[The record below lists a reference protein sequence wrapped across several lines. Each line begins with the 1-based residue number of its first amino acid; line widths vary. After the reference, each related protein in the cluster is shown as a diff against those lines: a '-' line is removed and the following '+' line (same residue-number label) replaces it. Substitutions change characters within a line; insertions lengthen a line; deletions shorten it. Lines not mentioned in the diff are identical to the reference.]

1 MVRGAIIGL
10 FCVWFFSLQGIAQQ
24 YNFKRY
30 SVEEGLPRSGV
41 YCMLED
47 SHGFLWIGTEGGG
60 LAQFDGKEFRVYT
73 TNDGLAD
80 NTVRCMFQ
88 DSDGNLWFGTN
99 GQGLCKFDGRKF
111 TTYSTANGL
120 SNNYIRSITQGA
132 DGDLW
137 LGTFGGGINRV
148 KFENDSLNVTVY
160 DKEGPLKHDQVRAAL
175 RTSDGTLWFGTDAGL
190 CSTDGESWQ
199 HYNVADGLS
208 HKRILVLYEDA
219 LNNLWVGTQSGVN
232 TKTESGFESYST
244 EDGLI
249 HDRIRG
255 IVQDDL
261 GNMWFG
267 TQNGV
272 TRFDGMNFVSFTE
285 QNGLSNDRI
294 RYMLNDRSGN
304 LWFGTFFGGICRF
317 SGNEFIHFTEADG
330 LTNNQVLSIHNNYD
344 GDVWLGTL
352 EGITELKPQTDGTW
366 KIEQNPLG
374 STFAD
379 RSINT
384 VVGGP
389 DNTIWFG
396 TDNGIL
402 IKKDKQVSA
411 LKTDGSILTE
421 NVKVIR
427 FEADSAVWIGSTQ
440 GVTRYKFADGEYSF
454 NQYHSNANINESE
467 VSSIYQD
474 ELGRVWIGY
483 LSSSLVV
490 FNGTEF
496 LVPEALKTLKNISA
510 IQGGHGNIWIATE
523 GSGLFK
529 TSGVAVNLTAEDFE
543 QITIENGLSSADL
556 HQLIFD
562 GQNNLWIGTASGV
575 DEIVLDN
582 ESNIK
587 EVHHYGVREG
597 FIGTETN
604 ENAVCLDHSGNL
616 WFGTIRGATRF
627 DPMAKSLIQNQP
639 KLHISNISLEFENV
653 DWGTSDYS
661 DGISGYFGLPKN
673 LQLPYEQNSLRLEY
687 NGIDLKSPHSVKYQW
702 KLEGYHDDEWSN
714 VEEKNSVTFT
724 NLAPKTYTF
733 HVRSVGRNGIWNEE
747 SQTFTFT
754 VLAPFWL
761 SWWFIALAVIVLV
774 FIVWSIVKLNQQRHI
789 RENKKLQRK
798 VDERTVELRA
808 EKERSDELLL
818 NILPLETAEEL
829 KEKGYAS
836 VQRYEKVSVLFTDF
850 VGFTN
855 ITEGI
860 THEEL
865 VRSLDEHFRM
875 FDEVM
880 DKYGIEK
887 IKTIGDAYMAA
898 GGIPTRTITNPL
910 SVVAAGLEM
919 IARLQHLNQ
928 QKELKG
934 ETAWQLRL
942 GIHTG
947 SVISGVVGKN
957 KFAFDIWGDAV
968 NTAARM
974 ESSGEVMKVNV
985 SGSTYELIKDYFE
998 CTPRGKI
1005 KAKNKGEIEMYFVD
1019 RLKPAFSEDETGF
1032 VANATFMALLG
1043 NESKEIS
1050 SVN

>member
-1 MVRGAIIGL
+1 
-10 FCVWFFSLQGIAQQ
+10 
-24 YNFKRY
+24 
-30 SVEEGLPRSGV
+30 
-41 YCMLED
+41 MLED
-47 SHGFLWIGTEGGG
+47 SRGFLWIGTEGGG

-88 DSDGNLWFGTN
+88 DSDENLWFGTN
-99 GQGLCKFDGRKF
+99 GQGLCKFDGQRF
-111 TTYSTANGL
+111 TTYSTADGL
-120 SNNYIRSITQGA
+120 SNNYIRCITQSA

-137 LGTFGGGINRV
+137 LGTFGGGINRI

-160 DKEGPLKHDQVRAAL
+160 DKEGPLKHNQVRAAL

-190 CSTDGESWQ
+190 CSTDGTSWN
-199 HYNVADGLS
+199 YFDVADGLS

-232 TKTESGFESYST
+232 MKTESGFESYSI

-249 HDRIRG
+249 HNRIRG

-267 TQNGV
+267 TQKGV

-285 QNGLSNDRI
+285 NNGLSNDRI
-294 RYMLNDRSGN
+294 RYMLNDQSGN
-304 LWFGTFFGGICRF
+304 LWFGTYFGGICRF
-317 SGNEFIHFTEADG
+317 SGNEFIHFTEKDG
-330 LTNNQVLSIHNNYD
+330 LTDNQVLSIYNNLD
-344 GDVWLGTL
+344 GDVWLGTF

-366 KIEQNPLG
+366 EIEQNPLG
-374 STFAD
+374 STFAE
-379 RSINT
+379 RNINT

-389 DNTIWFG
+389 DNSIWFG
-396 TDNGIL
+396 TNQGIL
-402 IKKDKQVSA
+402 IKKQKEVSS
-411 LKTDGSILTE
+411 LNTDGSVLEE

-427 FEADSAVWIGSTQ
+427 FENDSALWIGSDQ
-440 GVTRYKFADGEYSF
+440 GTTRYLLSENGYTF

-474 ELGRVWIGY
+474 AIGRVWIGY
-483 LSSSLVV
+483 LSLGLVV
-490 FNGTEF
+490 FDGKEF
-496 LVPEALKTLKNISA
+496 LSPEVPETLKNISA
-510 IQGGHGNIWIATE
+510 IQAGSNGNVWIATE

-529 TSGVAVNLTAEDFE
+529 VSGTKENLRAKDFE

-556 HQLIFD
+556 HQLVFD
-562 GQNNLWIGTASGV
+562 GQNNLWVGTASGV
-575 DEIVLDN
+575 DEIILDN
-582 ESNIK
+582 QSNIQ
-587 EVHHYGVREG
+587 EVLHYGVREG

-616 WFGTIRGATRF
+616 WFGTIRGVTRF
-627 DPMAKSLIQNQP
+627 NPMAKGLIEVQP
-639 KLHISNISLEFENV
+639 NLHITSVSLEFQNE
-653 DWGTSDYS
+653 DWSESDYA
-661 DGISGYFGLPKN
+661 DGVSGYFGLPNK
-673 LQLPYEQNSLRLEY
+673 LRLPYEQNSISFEY

-702 KLEGYHDDEWSN
+702 KLEGYHDNEWSN
-714 VEEKNSVTFT
+714 IEDKNTKTFT

-733 HVRSVGRNGIWNEE
+733 HVRSASRNGVWNDEP
-747 SQTFTFT
+747 QTFTFT

-761 SWWFIALAVIVLV
+761 SWWFIALAIIVVV
-774 FIVWSIVKLNQQRHI
+774 FVVWGIVKLNQQRLI
-789 RENKKLQRK
+789 KDKERLQRK
-798 VDERTVELRA
+798 VDERTIELRE

-880 DKYGIEK
+880 DKYRIEK

-898 GGIPTRTITNPL
+898 GGIPTRTVTNPL

-919 IARLQHLNQ
+919 IARLQKLNKE
-928 QKELKG
+928 KELRG
-934 ETAWQLRL
+934 EKAWQLRL

-985 SGSTYELIKDYFE
+985 SGSTYELIKDHFE
-998 CTPRGKI
+998 CTSRGKI
-1005 KAKNKGEIEMYFVD
+1005 KAKNKGEIEMYFVE
-1019 RLKPAFSEDETGF
+1019 RLKPKFSEDEHGL
-1032 VANATFMALLG
+1032 VSNATFMALLG
-1043 NESKEIS
+1043 NSSEEIS
-1050 SVN
+1050 LAN